1 MVLLNLF
8 TAVSTTSRILSTSGF
23 IVVAGKL
30 QICKKKTWDKKNL
43 LTWCLHAIGDK
54 NEWTEW
60 ELFMILCSYLTSNC
74 AEVSTQALDA
84 CKGLWPWPL
93 GAFTLNDIT
102 AECAPLESCVS
113 FALCSQLGWAK
124 RAGWLED
131 AMAGPG
137 RPVTGPGR
145 TRGRLPANWAQRIA
159 LQQAQ
164 TQADPIKIPK
174 KRGPK
179 PGSKV
184 EHKH

>member
-1 MVLLNLF
+1 MQKQKHK
-8 TAVSTTSRILSTSGF
+8 T
-23 IVVAGKL
+23 
-30 QICKKKTWDKKNL
+30 KKTKKL
-43 LTWCLHAIGDK
+43 LIWHLNAIGDK
-54 NEWTEW
+54 DKWTEW
-60 ELFMILCSYLTSNC
+60 ELFTIFCSYLTSDC
-74 AEVSTQALDA
+74 GEVSLQALDA
-84 CKGLWPWPL
+84 CKVLWPWPR
-93 GAFTLNDIT
+93 GAFTLYNIT
-102 AECAPLESCVS
+102 AELAPLDSCVS
-113 FALCSQLGWAK
+113 FTLCSQLGWAK

>member
-1 MVLLNLF
+1 MGLCSTCLTLCHCV
-8 TAVSTTSRILSTSGF
+8 VSQQ
-23 IVVAGKL
+23 GKL
-30 QICKKKTWDKKNL
+30 PHLTQLSL
-43 LTWCLHAIGDK
+43 L
-54 NEWTEW
+54 
-60 ELFMILCSYLTSNC
+60 F
-74 AEVSTQALDA
+74 V
-84 CKGLWPWPL
+84 
-93 GAFTLNDIT
+93 F
-102 AECAPLESCVS
+102 
-113 FALCSQLGWAK
+113 QLGWAK

-164 TQADPIKIPK
+164 TQAEEPVKIPK

-184 EHKH
+184 HTH